1 MIKPFKWQRHLL
13 GLSGVG
19 VCRYWREGLLTFPL
33 SLYIQ
38 GENVIRLQLDMPT
51 RTTQSYEGP
60 LVAPTVQAVL
70 DKALE
75 SEQDIVVDAR

>member
-1 MIKPFKWQRHLL
+1 MCTCVVFVVVWTWRDSIFSFFLL
-13 GLSGVG
+13 L
-19 VCRYWREGLLTFPL
+19 CF
-33 SLYIQ
+33 Q

>member
-1 MIKPFKWQRHLL
+1 MALWWPGWSWRDSPYSLAVSFSLL
-13 GLSGVG
+13 
-19 VCRYWREGLLTFPL
+19 F
-33 SLYIQ
+33 Q